1 MSNIFKPKVRQALN
15 QSTSGS
21 SQGIFGGDSNV
32 FRNLEDSKKMSSL
45 LKSVLLQTKKPEKVG
60 NKSGMKGAKKAA
72 ARGSKGKGKKNP
84 KKKPIIAAK
93 TNSNN
98 SKGKE
103 DSKEK
108 GKNSDDPCKLVTPE
122 SITFS
127 HPSRHGLCGC
137 RASIDNTVSSISQ
150 SAFLPV
156 SFPLQSAAEYV

>member
-1 MSNIFKPKVRQALN
+1 MS
-15 QSTSGS
+15 T
-21 SQGIFGGDSNV
+21 
-32 FRNLEDSKKMSSL
+32 L

-72 ARGSKGKGKKNP
+72 ARGSKGKGKKNL
-84 KKKPIIAAK
+84 KKNPIIAAK

-108 GKNSDDPCKLVTPE
+108 GKKSDDPCKLVTPE

-127 HPSRHGLCGC
+127 HPVWVWGHTGLLEKSWAICEVGQVQGEY
-137 RASIDNTVSSISQ
+137 VSSYYAVPKSKR
-150 SAFLPV
+150 AP
-156 SFPLQSAAEYV
+156 EK